1 MNFIGKYMVWLVKD
15 SNGSDY
21 VYSEE
26 PGLRDAEFWPQKPIY
41 YGNESDIERCCK
53 LYGFKIIL

>member
-1 MNFIGKYMVWLVKD
+1 MVWLVKD